1 MDSKAARTAIDRIDD
16 ALLYDYYRTE
26 HHQQFRLELEE
37 QLEDIKD
44 TLAERATF
52 KEVEKMQHDLQKQV
66 DKNSEKSSLARDCHK
81 DKKELM
87 KLIEK

>member
-16 ALLYDYYRTE
+16 TLQYDYYRTE

-66 DKNSEKSSLARDCHK
+66 DKNFEKSSLARDCHK

>member
-1 MDSKAARTAIDRIDD
+1 VDSKAASAAIDRIDD

-26 HHQQFRLELEE
+26 QHQQFQVELEE

-66 DKNSEKSSLARDCHK
+66 DKNFEKSALARDCHK